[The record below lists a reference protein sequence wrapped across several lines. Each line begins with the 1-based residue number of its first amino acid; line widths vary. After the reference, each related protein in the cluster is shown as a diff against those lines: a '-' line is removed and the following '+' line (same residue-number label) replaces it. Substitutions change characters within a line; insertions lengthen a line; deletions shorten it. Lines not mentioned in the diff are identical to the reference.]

1 MADVARRAGVS
12 TGTVSRALRDLPGVG
27 DDTRELIKAT
37 ARELH
42 YVVSPEA
49 SRLSRGSTG
58 RVAVVVP
65 RIHVWFYAAMVSA
78 LERTFRDHGIDVLV
92 YQVDGEQQRLRF
104 FRELPARRKVDA
116 VVLVAL
122 PVLTDEAERLDIMG
136 AEVVVAGGRIR
147 DYPHV
152 AVDDHA
158 IAVTAMEHL
167 LGLGH
172 TRIAMIRTSDSEG
185 AYWSADAERTRGY
198 QDALEAAGLAADPA
212 YMVVEPYAVEAGA
225 LAMRRLL
232 ALETPPTAVFAY
244 SDELAIA
251 ALRELQVGGVDVPGQ
266 VSVIGV
272 DGHPTA
278 QLFGITTVDQDV
290 EQQGVLAAR
299 LVLQTLD
306 GGVGEPVGRV
316 PFRLEA
322 RATTGPAPAADAP
335 ATDPPAA
342 DAGAD
347 PPAGTGRGRR
357 GTTRKPRAPRRA
369 RRTSR
374 GA

>member
-27 DDTRELIKAT
+27 EETRELIKAT

-49 SRLSRGSTG
+49 STLSRGATG

-78 LERTFRDHGIDVLV
+78 LERTFREHGLSVLL

-122 PVLTDEAERLDIMG
+122 PVLTDEAERLDVMG

-152 AVDDHA
+152 EVDDHG
-158 IAVTAMEHL
+158 IALAAMEHL
-167 LGLGH
+167 IGLGH
-172 TRIAMIRTSDSEG
+172 RRIAMIRTSDSEG

-198 QDALEAAGLAADPA
+198 HDALAAANLPADPA

-232 ALETPPTAVFAY
+232 DLRTPPTAVFAY
-244 SDELAIA
+244 SDELALA
-251 ALRELQVGGVDVPGQ
+251 ALRELQVAGVDVPGQ
-266 VSVIGV
+266 VSLIGV

-278 QLFGITTVDQDV
+278 RLFGITTVDQDV
-290 EQQGVLAAR
+290 ERQGVLAAR
-299 LVLQTLD
+299 LVLDTLD
-306 GGVGEPVGRV
+306 GGRTRPAGKV
-316 PFRLEA
+316 PFRLAVRE
-322 RATTGPAPAADAP
+322 TTGPAPAETGRKR
-335 ATDPPAA
+335 ATA
-342 DAGAD
+342 
-347 PPAGTGRGRR
+347 TGRGTRR
-357 GTTRKPRAPRRA
+357 PRA
-369 RRTSR
+369 RRTPRS
-374 GA
+374 A